1 MVDRHPDLH
10 DKIVSEWKVANGH
23 KQPRIKLGSLA
34 IAGKFMRSFSKL
46 RSDTVDFECNYG
58 EFNVKGDIG

>member
-34 IAGKFMRSFSKL
+34 IAGKFMRSFSK
-46 RSDTVDFECNYG
+46 
-58 EFNVKGDIG
+58 